1 MDKTREAT
9 PLRQIGAKDT
19 LGSIL
24 SSFEGKESELIPILQ
39 RLEAEFSCLRDEAM
53 LAVARF
59 TGVPESRVYAVA
71 TFYDRFHLRP
81 VGKKHVMVCRGT
93 SCYVRG
99 GPQILKAVERRLGI
113 KEGET
118 TKDSEYSLGTIGCT
132 GTCAHSPCIMVNEK
146 VESNMTPQ
154 KVAKLLP
161 KGAQS

>member
-1 MDKTREAT
+1 M
-9 PLRQIGAKDT
+9 LRRISDRDIVDT
-19 LGSIL
+19 IL

-39 RLEAEFSCLRDEAM
+39 QVEAEFNCLRDEAM
-53 LAVARF
+53 HAIAQF

-99 GPQILKAVERRLGI
+99 GPQILKAVERQLGI

-132 GTCAHSPCIMVNEK
+132 GTCAHSPCIMINEK
-146 VESNMTPQ
+146 VEPNMTPQ

-161 KGAQS
+161 RGAQS